1 MEHNGPNTKDE
12 LIEYTQSILI
22 DELKKAFIK
31 DLKIRIV
38 GQIVHNYLA
47 PEYNKSLSSRLLD
60 NIINNDN
67 IGSDTSKDQ
76 NESRNS
82 PNGQAFNLSNDE
94 DLKNK
99 ITTEKDSYT
108 SNTIKL
114 NNNSSSMISF
124 LNNVKIKKKN
134 LPSFK
139 KHKLL
144 DDTSS
149 SQERN
154 NRKKRLTHQTTKRVK
169 KPIKKHNI
177 EFTDSSEDEEEE
189 DNNMNMNNDD
199 NISISSLESNTDHE
213 KSNDNM
219 DIDNMELSDDNGDSD
234 SSYDEIVRGRS
245 KMRKERLKKRNSR
258 SQSKNISL
266 SSSRSRSRSRS
277 YSVSYSPSKNNK
289 SNTTNNK
296 AIYNSSDVEMENI
309 SRKSF
314 DDTELTDTDEEEEE
328 EEETTNNNMLTDT
341 ESSSEEEVHLGTNFN
356 KRENIDYTSSSS
368 SDFEENNQTR
378 KSSKNNRKRSNSKLS
393 KEIKRKKDNKNKKS
407 GRTNLKRKK
416 MESEMNDES
425 IDDANIEDSSK
436 SNKKKKKAKKK
447 NNNNIYDD
455 NDDILSQQERT
466 FEMRHEYDT
475 ENNNNNN
482 NNLQRSFINDLR
494 KNIIEKK
501 INRSRQNSINSF
513 RDEGMY
519 KGIIY
524 IYIYFFCYYIYIFI
538 YFKLHI
544 IHNIYIYIY
553 IFKINI
559 KKNFI
564 FFFFLLLIALILYH
578 ICNKKKKKNQKESTF
593 SEDSSREISSV
604 HSLSL
609 DDTQKYFINES
620 GCARTE
626 PYQKIPDHIK
636 ALYLYQRRENVNH
649 TSKISSRTNRIHW
662 RKLNIE
668 LDYQKKALPI
678 HSGHSDVS
686 DILKFN
692 QLKARKKELKFA
704 KSAIHDWGLF
714 AMERI
719 DANDMVIEYIGEI
732 IRQKIADHREKQ
744 YERMG
749 IGSSYLFRIDDDTI
763 IDATKKGNLARFI
776 NHCCDVKKKK
786 KKKKKFFFF
795 NLF

>member
-513 RDEGMY
+513 RDE
-519 KGIIY
+519 
-524 IYIYFFCYYIYIFI
+524 
-538 YFKLHI
+538 
-544 IHNIYIYIY
+544 
-553 IFKINI
+553 
-559 KKNFI
+559 
-564 FFFFLLLIALILYH
+564 
-578 ICNKKKKKNQKESTF
+578 ESTF

-776 NHCCDVKKKK
+776 NHCCDPNCNAKIITVDGHKKIVIYAKRDIEEGEEITYDY
-786 KKKKKFFFF
+786 KFPIEVDKIPCLCGAK
-795 NLF
+795 NCRGSLN

>member
-1 MEHNGPNTKDE
+1 
-12 LIEYTQSILI
+12 
-22 DELKKAFIK
+22 
-31 DLKIRIV
+31 
-38 GQIVHNYLA
+38 
-47 PEYNKSLSSRLLD
+47 
-60 NIINNDN
+60 
-67 IGSDTSKDQ
+67 
-76 NESRNS
+76 
-82 PNGQAFNLSNDE
+82 
-94 DLKNK
+94 
-99 ITTEKDSYT
+99 
-108 SNTIKL
+108 
-114 NNNSSSMISF
+114 
-124 LNNVKIKKKN
+124 
-134 LPSFK
+134 
-139 KHKLL
+139 
-144 DDTSS
+144 
-149 SQERN
+149 
-154 NRKKRLTHQTTKRVK
+154 
-169 KPIKKHNI
+169 
-177 EFTDSSEDEEEE
+177 
-189 DNNMNMNNDD
+189 
-199 NISISSLESNTDHE
+199 
-213 KSNDNM
+213 M

-475 ENNNNNN
+475 ENNTKNN

-513 RDEGMY
+513 RDE
-519 KGIIY
+519 
-524 IYIYFFCYYIYIFI
+524 
-538 YFKLHI
+538 
-544 IHNIYIYIY
+544 
-553 IFKINI
+553 
-559 KKNFI
+559 
-564 FFFFLLLIALILYH
+564 
-578 ICNKKKKKNQKESTF
+578 ESTF

-776 NHCCDVKKKK
+776 NHCCDPNCNAKIITVDGHKKIVIYAKRDIEEGEEITYDY
-786 KKKKKFFFF
+786 KFPIEVDKIPCLCGAK
-795 NLF
+795 NCRGSLN